1 MRDDIINQSINSLDL
16 TGGGYQVLS
25 TPISSLGIPYMT
37 SFPDIFVESHFQF
50 TNPRI
55 NVSMALYNPGKILV
69 THRNQPIAMS
79 GKFSGCRMV
88 QFRYAD
94 SYYFAH
100 IFLLKGPNDTR
111 MYWNAFIQK
120 MLANRTLGFSDFIMF
135 DPFDCAK
142 LASGGSP
149 PKEPYGIIAENQCYF
164 TFYFPEKNTGNKFF
178 PVIKCDESKIIR
190 VPDPLFNYAGLR
202 LTIPERK

>member
-88 QFRYAD
+88 QFRYIN

-100 IFLLKGPNDTR
+100 VYLAKGGGDTR
-111 MYWNAFIQK
+111 LYWNTFIQRI
-120 MLANRTLGFSDFIMF
+120 LAFRNLNFTDFIMF
-135 DPFDCAK
+135 DPYDCAK
-142 LASGGSP
+142 YASGCLP
-149 PKEPYGIIAENQCYF
+149 QKEPYGIIVDNQCYF
-164 TFYFPEKNTGNKFF
+164 TLHFPDKISGNKFF

-190 VPDPLFNYAGLR
+190 VPDPLANYNGLR
-202 LTIPERK
+202 LTIPV